1 MDMKRFPFAAFL
13 LIIPFLSCGNANTSP
28 TTDTD
33 SSTAKNQTNAITETE
48 QIPFGTIYASKA
60 FRPDNVTEFLQVG
73 MNEDY
78 TKIVSVF
85 YWTDRD
91 PKTIPLTIHS
101 QEFAD
106 GEISGF
112 TAKISFPQSDEI
124 IGLGLIEDQA
134 NLSFPD
140 GTFQEYVA
148 E

>member
-1 MDMKRFPFAAFL
+1 MKL
-13 LIIPFLSCGNANTSP
+13 LSCVAYLFIITFISCGNGNTSSSVN
-28 TTDTD
+28 TDT
-33 SSTAKNQTNAITETE
+33 SATQYQTAEKPVSE

-73 MNEDY
+73 MSDDY
-78 TKIVSVF
+78 NTIVSIF

-91 PKTIPLTIHS
+91 PKTIPLTILS
-101 QEFAD
+101 QEFVD

-112 TAKISFPQSDEI
+112 TAKISFPESDEI

>member
-1 MDMKRFPFAAFL
+1 MKLLSCAAYLF
-13 LIIPFLSCGNANTSP
+13 IMTFISCGNGNTP
-28 TTDTD
+28 TPLNTDT
-33 SSTAKNQTNAITETE
+33 SATQNQTKEKPASGQT
-48 QIPFGTIYASKA
+48 PFGTIYASKA

-73 MNEDY
+73 LSDDY

-91 PKTIPLTIHS
+91 PQPIQLTIHS
-101 QEFAD
+101 QEYVD

-112 TAKISFPQSDEI
+112 TAKISFPGNDEI

-134 NLSFPD
+134 NLTFAD
-140 GTFQEYVA
+140 GTFQEYIA